1 MFFEVHQGVDVR
13 VVSNRWHPGSLSH
26 LVQAWKVKSS
36 VFLQFPVSPPLDKNQ
51 VMPLYLRNTTKQKP
65 TVSKPEAILFPSGN
79 VTMKREQ
86 NRFKSLHYWFQTQLR
101 VLLLTLWSPQLLWNP
116 GDNKVILAQTWGWQW
131 FLICWLLASHGGLQT
146 TVSSALFPFVE
157 KLDCFL

>member
-1 MFFEVHQGVDVR
+1 MSFKVHQGVDIR
-13 VVSNRWHPGSLSH
+13 VMSNRRPSGSLSH

-36 VFLQFPVSPPLDKNQ
+36 VFLHFPIIPPLDKNQ
-51 VMPLYLRNTTKQKP
+51 VMPLYLKNKTKQKP
-65 TVSKPEAILFPSGN
+65 TVWKPEAILFPSGN

-86 NRFKSLHYWFQTQLR
+86 NRFKSLCYWFQTQLR

-131 FLICWLLASHGGLQT
+131 FLIHWLLASRGGLQT
-146 TVSSALFPFVE
+146 TVSSPLFQFVE
-157 KLDCFL
+157 KLDYFL